1 MNLQEQQQDRR
12 NKLGCYSAVVISSI
26 VLIITVLTLAFG
38 PTVGGIFRAT
48 ICVLVIVFNVIS
60 HTKLKA
66 DTKYIHFCCSSMIL
80 LYIVTLV
87 TATSANMYAI
97 VFPIAILVMGFSD
110 TKLIFSGS
118 AVAVI
123 GTVVFL
129 ISLVARGLT
138 SVTDIISGILFAV
151 TSCVLAALV
160 IKLQNACAKE
170 NLDEA
175 RTAAEAQYATS
186 QEIVKLANDL
196 NQKFV
201 SAKEVSAVLTES
213 MTTSHNSVA
222 EIAESTKC
230 NAEAIEK
237 QTSQTSGIQ
246 QSIKD
251 VGEETRNIGEVSK
264 NTNAIVDEGVAL
276 IEKLKKQATEVAMI
290 NKDTK
295 NTTQQ
300 LNESIQNVQAITD
313 TILGISDQTNL
324 LALNASIEAARAGE
338 AGKGFAV
345 VADEIRN
352 LAEDTRKA
360 TEQISQIISKLTED
374 AETAANSM
382 TQSAE
387 YAEKQNELIEATGEK
402 LLDIKKDTDIL
413 YNGVVQVNESVENI
427 IQANVIIMD
436 SITNLSASG
445 QQVAASSETA
455 MSISDTSMEALQ
467 DMNGLLEN
475 ISERSSSMESVARK

>member
-1 MNLQEQQQDRR
+1 M
-12 NKLGCYSAVVISSI
+12 
-26 VLIITVLTLAFG
+26 TV
-38 PTVGGIFRAT
+38 
-48 ICVLVIVFNVIS
+48 
-60 HTKLKA
+60 
-66 DTKYIHFCCSSMIL
+66 
-80 LYIVTLV
+80 
-87 TATSANMYAI
+87 
-97 VFPIAILVMGFSD
+97 
-110 TKLIFSGS
+110 
-118 AVAVI
+118 
-123 GTVVFL
+123 
-129 ISLVARGLT
+129 
-138 SVTDIISGILFAV
+138 
-151 TSCVLAALV
+151 
-160 IKLQNACAKE
+160 KE
-170 NLDEA
+170 
-175 RTAAEAQYATS
+175 
-186 QEIVKLANDL
+186 
-196 NQKFV
+196 F
-201 SAKEVSAVLTES
+201 
-213 MTTSHNSVA
+213 
-222 EIAESTKC
+222 
-230 NAEAIEK
+230 
-237 QTSQTSGIQ
+237 
-246 QSIKD
+246 
-251 VGEETRNIGEVSK
+251 
-264 NTNAIVDEGVAL
+264 

-360 TEQISQIISKLTED
+360 TEQISQIISKLTDD

-475 ISERSSSMESVARK
+475 ISEISSNMESVARK

>member
-1 MNLQEQQQDRR
+1 MDKSLD
-12 NKLGCYSAVVISSI
+12 
-26 VLIITVLTLAFG
+26 
-38 PTVGGIFRAT
+38 IF
-48 ICVLVIVFNVIS
+48 LVI
-60 HTKLKA
+60 L
-66 DTKYIHFCCSSMIL
+66 C
-80 LYIVTLV
+80 
-87 TATSANMYAI
+87 
-97 VFPIAILVMGFSD
+97 
-110 TKLIFSGS
+110 
-118 AVAVI
+118 
-123 GTVVFL
+123 
-129 ISLVARGLT
+129 
-138 SVTDIISGILFAV
+138 
-151 TSCVLAALV
+151 
-160 IKLQNACAKE
+160 LQHG
-170 NLDEA
+170 
-175 RTAAEAQYATS
+175 RRS
-186 QEIVKLANDL
+186 I
-196 NQKFV
+196 
-201 SAKEVSAVLTES
+201 
-213 MTTSHNSVA
+213 
-222 EIAESTKC
+222 
-230 NAEAIEK
+230 IEK

-475 ISERSSSMESVARK
+475 ISEISSNMESVARK